1 MQKRALA
8 GALDMF
14 IRTVVQVKENRQI
27 VQNVIGRLGKKAMAT
42 TMCVWMKY
50 VDEIKDNNQRLIEQ
64 EAQKQMADELAKE
77 KWRALLETNGLLQ
90 VVNILEDYGIGS
102 ESDVSELNQ
111 DDFSKLESL
120 GLKPLEVKKLS
131 RWCEYEIVEK
141 KKKKALQMHWD
152 GRTIWIC

>member
-1 MQKRALA
+1 
-8 GALDMF
+8 MF
-14 IRTVVQVKENRQI
+14 IGTVVQLKANRQI
-27 VQNVIGRLGKKAMAT
+27 VKNVMGRWRKKAMVMAIF
-42 TMCVWMKY
+42 VWAKY
-50 VDEIKDNNQRLIEQ
+50 VDEIKDSNQRLIEQ
-64 EAQKQMADELAKE
+64 EVQHQIADELAKE